1 MEKPYCCKLIW
12 SQKQTHFLKNNSKN
26 TENSVKSIE
35 WCSSHLLTSPVPFEF
50 SLLHL
55 MRKSWEQCTNFSN
68 SVVIISPVL
77 VSLSAMKSGVW
88 NSEANGNISQ
98 IFSLF
103 FLIRKGFPLTFHWL
117 FISKNQK
124 LIKFDQNKL
133 LNPLQ
138 PSVN

>member
-1 MEKPYCCKLIW
+1 
-12 SQKQTHFLKNNSKN
+12 
-26 TENSVKSIE
+26 
-35 WCSSHLLTSPVPFEF
+35 
-50 SLLHL
+50 

-77 VSLSAMKSGVW
+77 VSPSAMKSGVW

-103 FLIRKGFPLTFHWL
+103 FLIRKGFPPKFHWL

-124 LIKFDQNKL
+124 LIKFGQNKL

-138 PSVN
+138 PSVNYKAIHAYINFQWTPGVKGWSRFKKSRILLKQLKNFELIFFIFMV